1 MRILMKETTKR
12 KVSDHISIANL
23 NREKSILNLTS
34 ERNLQERRSSV
45 AEINNKGLDVD
56 IEMSEREIELTV
68 GTNYLARQLDRDV
81 PRLLRS

>member
-45 AEINNKGLDVD
+45 AEINNKGLNVD